1 MGTLPR
7 PFIYILSVAVF
18 ASQKQSWVAGGVRT
32 GLPSLKYFLSGPLQK
47 LSADRGV
54 GGCTWACSHKHRRKR
69 GWSQAAARSSANF
82 PGPPPAHP
90 PTLPQLGLSSP
101 APGASAHTGPEK
113 LSDWPKGV
121 STWIKGRFERGIQA
135 PWRPVPLLP
144 AVLGHV
150 PSY

>member
-18 ASQKQSWVAGGVRT
+18 ASQKQSCSRRSSY
-32 GLPSLKYFLSGPLQK
+32 GLPCLKYFLSGPLQK
-47 LSADRGV
+47 LSADCGV
-54 GGCTWACSHKHRRKR
+54 EGCTWSCSHKHRRKR
-69 GWSQAAARSSANF
+69 GWSQAAAGSTANF
-82 PGPPPAHP
+82 PGPTPAHL
-90 PTLPQLGLSSP
+90 PTLPQLGPSSP

-135 PWRPVPLLP
+135 PWQPVPLLP
-144 AVLGHV
+144 AV
-150 PSY
+150 SY